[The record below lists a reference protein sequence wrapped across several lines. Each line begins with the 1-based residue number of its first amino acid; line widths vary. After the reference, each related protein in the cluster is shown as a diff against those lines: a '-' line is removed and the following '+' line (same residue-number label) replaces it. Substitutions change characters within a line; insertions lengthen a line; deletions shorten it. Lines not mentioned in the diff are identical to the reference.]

1 MRSDRTASSPLCAA
15 TIWGYDGIVRLL
27 LDATCDPNVRNGDG
41 MRNSLHA
48 AASQEHG
55 KMVHLLLQTGAADA
69 ILEDGEGRTA
79 CDFASVSD
87 AVWPLFAA
95 RGLERTPKSTL
106 VDKRVIHKVFTP
118 TRRVTSRNLSIRSS
132 LAAAP
137 SPTTHGLARRTH
149 DRSARSMAR

>member
-1 MRSDRTASSPLCAA
+1 MSFLVDLQDTDLDALGPDGVSPLCAA

-41 MRNSLHA
+41 MRSTALHA

-55 KMVHLLLQTGAADA
+55 KIVHLLLQAGANA

-87 AVWPLFAA
+87 AVWALFAA
-95 RGLERTPKSTL
+95 RGLERS
-106 VDKRVIHKVFTP
+106 
-118 TRRVTSRNLSIRSS
+118 
-132 LAAAP
+132 
-137 SPTTHGLARRTH
+137 
-149 DRSARSMAR
+149 